1 MQPAKISI
9 IGDFID
15 SQIYRGRLYLWT
27 LDGTLCTYN
36 WNDIV
41 DSLYEDDKE
50 KLAYTFTFK
59 DGHYLYKHSLTE
71 IFQDEDFR
79 NLLLQKMNVV
89 SSKVHVIKHSQLKNF
104 LIQEQDV
111 PGGEIPTDTEI
122 YKNNLYFINDKG
134 VFQSTAHRKKGN
146 PVSTKPFKLWDC
158 KLLSIKANR
167 FPQIALSGGDEGLYE
182 LDTSDSDTIRF
193 KHQVE
198 NRIGQIS
205 EKHSSFANYNF
216 LSIYSS
222 SLVDSSF
229 MAYYGWKT
237 EGNKYQREYQTEYFQ
252 DAIFEHKQGLSW
264 GAGDKIYLANKS
276 GIDIVRFSNDKK
288 SKAEHKTFS
297 PIDHYKKQIKKEII
311 GGSTAYFG
319 NIIEFIDGLW
329 VVRSDNE
336 ITRINK
342 PVTRWRIYPRSINY
356 ENQLHVI
363 LDDRLEVYSFNH
375 DYFISQVKKTMGLTF
390 SIDDKQRRGATISYM
405 EEYPF

>member
-27 LDGTLCTYN
+27 LEGTLCTYN
-36 WNDIV
+36 WNEIV
-41 DSLYEDDKE
+41 DSLFEDEKE
-50 KLAYTFTFK
+50 ELAYTFIFK

-71 IFQDEDFR
+71 IFKDEDFR

-89 SSKVHVIKHSQLKNF
+89 SSKVHIIKPSQLNKF

-122 YKNNLYFINDKG
+122 YNSNLYFINDNG
-134 VFQSTAHRKKGN
+134 LFLSTAHRKKGN
-146 PVSTKPFKLWDC
+146 PVSSKPIQLWDC

-167 FPQIALSGGDEGLYE
+167 FPQLALSAGDEGLFE
-182 LDTSDSDTIRF
+182 LNMSESTIRF
-193 KHQVE
+193 KHHVE
-198 NRIGQIS
+198 RNISQIN
-205 EKHSSFANYNF
+205 KRHSSFANYNH

-222 SLVDSSF
+222 SLVDSSY
-229 MAYYGWKT
+229 MAYYLWKT
-237 EGNKYQREYQTEYFQ
+237 EGNRYVREYQTDYYQ
-252 DAIFEHKQGLSW
+252 DTIFENRKGLSW
-264 GAGDKIYLANKS
+264 GAGDKIYLANQD
-276 GIDIVRFSNDKK
+276 GIDSVRFSNNKK
-288 SKAEHKTFS
+288 DLSENKTFS
-297 PIDHYKKQIKKEII
+297 PMNHYKKKIGKEII

-319 NIIEFIDGLW
+319 NIIEFLDGLW

-336 ITRINK
+336 ITKINK

-363 LDDRLEVYSFNH
+363 LDDRLDVYSFNH
-375 DYFISQVKKTMGLTF
+375 DYFISQAEKVMGLAF
-390 SIDDKQRRGATISYM
+390 SIEDKQRRSTTTSYI
-405 EEYPF
+405 EEFPF

>member
-27 LDGTLCTYN
+27 LDGMLCTYN

-79 NLLLQKMNVV
+79 ELLMRKMNVV
-89 SSKVHVIKHSQLKNF
+89 SSKTHIITLSQLRKF

-122 YKNNLYFINDKG
+122 YNSMLYFINDNG
-134 VFQSTAHRKKGN
+134 LYQSTAHRKSGN
-146 PVSTKPFKLWDC
+146 PVSSKPFKLWDC
-158 KLLSIKANR
+158 KLLSIKANK
-167 FPQIALSGGDEGLYE
+167 FPQIALSGGDDGLYE
-182 LDTSDSDTIRF
+182 FDASDSGSTRF

-205 EKHSSFANYNF
+205 KKHSSFANYNY

-222 SLVDSSF
+222 SLVDSSY

-237 EGNKYQREYQTEYFQ
+237 EGSKYQREQQGEYFQ

-264 GAGDKIYLANKS
+264 GAGDKIYLANES
-276 GIDIVRFSNDKK
+276 GIDIVKFSNDKR
-288 SKAEHKTFS
+288 SRAENKTFS
-297 PIDHYKKQIKKEII
+297 PLDHYKKQIKKQII

-329 VVRSDNE
+329 VVRSDDQ

-363 LDDRLEVYSFNH
+363 LDDRLDIYSFNH
-375 DYFISQVKKTMGLTF
+375 DYFISQVKKTMGLSF
-390 SIDDKQRRGATISYM
+390 SFEDMQRRGATVSYM
-405 EEYPF
+405 EEFPF

>member
-27 LDGTLCTYN
+27 LDGMLCTYN

-79 NLLLQKMNVV
+79 ELLMRKMNAV
-89 SSKVHVIKHSQLKNF
+89 SSKTHIITLSQLRKF

-122 YKNNLYFINDKG
+122 YNSMLYFINDNG
-134 VFQSTAHRKKGN
+134 LYQSTAHRKSGN
-146 PVSTKPFKLWDC
+146 PVSSKPFKLWDC

-167 FPQIALSGGDEGLYE
+167 FPQIALSGGDDGLYE
-182 LDTSDSDTIRF
+182 FDASDSGSTRF

-205 EKHSSFANYNF
+205 KKHSSFANYNY

-222 SLVDSSF
+222 SLVDSSY

-237 EGNKYQREYQTEYFQ
+237 EGSKYQREQQGEYFQ

-264 GAGDKIYLANKS
+264 GAGDKIYLANES
-276 GIDIVRFSNDKK
+276 GIDIVKFSNDKR
-288 SKAEHKTFS
+288 SRAEHKTFS
-297 PIDHYKKQIKKEII
+297 PLDHYKKQIKKQII

-329 VVRSDNE
+329 VVRSDDQ

-363 LDDRLEVYSFNH
+363 LDDRLDIYSFNH
-375 DYFISQVKKTMGLTF
+375 DYFISQVKKTMGLSF
-390 SIDDKQRRGATISYM
+390 SFEDKQRRGATVSYM
-405 EEYPF
+405 EEFPF

>member
-1 MQPAKISI
+1 M
-9 IGDFID
+9 
-15 SQIYRGRLYLWT
+15 WT

-41 DSLYEDDKE
+41 DSLYDDDKE

-71 IFQDEDFR
+71 IFKDTDFR
-79 NLLLQKMNVV
+79 ELLLRKMNAVSSKTHIIRPSQLKKFLLQK
-89 SSKVHVIKHSQLKNF
+89 
-104 LIQEQDV
+104 QDV

-122 YKNNLYFINDKG
+122 YNSKLYFINDNG
-134 VFQSTAHRKKGN
+134 LFQSTAHRKTGN
-146 PVSTKPFKLWDC
+146 PVSSKPFKLWDC

-182 LDTSDSDTIRF
+182 LDVSDSDTIRF

-205 EKHSSFANYNF
+205 KKHSSFANYNF

-297 PIDHYKKQIKKEII
+297 LIDHYKKQINKEII

-342 PVTRWRIYPRSINY
+342 PITRWRIYPRSINY

-363 LDDRLEVYSFNH
+363 LDDQLDVYSFNH
-375 DYFISQVKKTMGLTF
+375 DYFISQVKKTMGLAF
-390 SIDDKQRRGATISYM
+390 SVDEKQRWGSTVSYM

>member
-89 SSKVHVIKHSQLKNF
+89 SSKVHVIKHSQLENF

-134 VFQSTAHRKKGN
+134 LFQSTAHRKKGN
-146 PVSTKPFKLWDC
+146 PVSSKPFKLWDC

-205 EKHSSFANYNF
+205 KKHSSFANYNF

-237 EGNKYQREYQTEYFQ
+237 EGNKYQREYQTEYYQ

-363 LDDRLEVYSFNH
+363 LDDRLDVYSFNH

-390 SIDDKQRRGATISYM
+390 SIDDKQRRGATVSYM

>member
-41 DSLYEDDKE
+41 DSLYDDDKE

-71 IFQDEDFR
+71 IFKDTDFR
-79 NLLLQKMNVV
+79 ELLLRKMNAV
-89 SSKVHVIKHSQLKNF
+89 SSKTHIIRPSQLKKF
-104 LIQEQDV
+104 LLQEQDV

-122 YKNNLYFINDKG
+122 YNSKLYFINDNG
-134 VFQSTAHRKKGN
+134 LFQSTAHRKTGN
-146 PVSTKPFKLWDC
+146 PVSSKPFKLWDC

-182 LDTSDSDTIRF
+182 LDVSDSDTIRF

-205 EKHSSFANYNF
+205 KKHSSFANYNF

-297 PIDHYKKQIKKEII
+297 PIDHNKKQINKEII
-311 GGSTAYFG
+311 GGIHESTSLLQ
-319 NIIEFIDGLW
+319 DGEST
-329 VVRSDNE
+329 RGQS
-336 ITRINK
+336 IMRINC
-342 PVTRWRIYPRSINY
+342 T
-356 ENQLHVI
+356 
-363 LDDRLEVYSFNH
+363 
-375 DYFISQVKKTMGLTF
+375 
-390 SIDDKQRRGATISYM
+390 
-405 EEYPF
+405 

>member
-15 SQIYRGRLYLWT
+15 CQIYRGRLYLWT

-36 WNDIV
+36 WNDLV
-41 DSLYEDDKE
+41 DSLYDDGKE

-71 IFQDEDFR
+71 IFEDADFR
-79 NLLLQKMNVV
+79 ELLLRKMSVV
-89 SSKVHVIKHSQLKNF
+89 STKKHIIEPSKLKKF

-122 YKNNLYFINDKG
+122 YNSKLFFINDNG
-134 VFQSTAHRKKGN
+134 LFQATAHRKEGN
-146 PVSTKPFKLWDC
+146 PVSSKPSKLWDC

-167 FPQIALSGGDEGLYE
+167 FPQIALSAGEEGLFE
-182 LDTSDSDTIRF
+182 LDASDSDSIGF

-198 NRIGQIS
+198 KRIAQIS
-205 EKHSSFANYNF
+205 NKHSSFANYNH

-237 EGNKYQREYQTEYFQ
+237 EGSKYYREYQGEFFQ
-252 DAIFEHKQGLSW
+252 DTIFEHKQGLSW
-264 GAGDKIYLANKS
+264 GAGDKIYLANES

-288 SKAEHKTFS
+288 SKDEHKTFS
-297 PIDHYKKQIKKEII
+297 PLDHFKKQIKKEII

-319 NIIEFIDGLW
+319 NVVEFIDGLW
-329 VVRSDNE
+329 VVRSDGE

-363 LDDRLEVYSFNH
+363 LDDRLDVYSFNH
-375 DYFISQVKKTMGLTF
+375 DYFISQIEKTMGLAF
-390 SIDDKQRRGATISYM
+390 SIDDKQRRNSSASYM

>member
-1 MQPAKISI
+1 
-9 IGDFID
+9 
-15 SQIYRGRLYLWT
+15 
-27 LDGTLCTYN
+27 
-36 WNDIV
+36 
-41 DSLYEDDKE
+41 
-50 KLAYTFTFK
+50 
-59 DGHYLYKHSLTE
+59 
-71 IFQDEDFR
+71 
-79 NLLLQKMNVV
+79 MNAV
-89 SSKVHVIKHSQLKNF
+89 SSKTHIIRPSQLKKF
-104 LIQEQDV
+104 LLQEQDV

-122 YKNNLYFINDKG
+122 YNSKLYFINDNG
-134 VFQSTAHRKKGN
+134 LFQSTAHRKTGN
-146 PVSTKPFKLWDC
+146 PVSSKPFKLWDC

-182 LDTSDSDTIRF
+182 LDVSDSDTIRF

-205 EKHSSFANYNF
+205 KKHSSFANYNF

-297 PIDHYKKQIKKEII
+297 SIDHYKKQIKKEII

-363 LDDRLEVYSFNH
+363 LDDQLDVYSFNH
-375 DYFISQVKKTMGLTF
+375 DYFISQVKKTMGLAF
-390 SIDDKQRRGATISYM
+390 SVDDKQRWGSTVSYM